1 MSATLWLTGLP
12 CAGKS
17 TLAAALQR
25 DLAGRGRALRV
36 LDGDELRRGL
46 CRDLGFSDA
55 DRSENIRR
63 VAEVA
68 ALFNAV
74 GVPAVVALVS
84 PRRGDREMARGLIGA
99 TRFREVYLST
109 ALAVCEARDVKGMYA
124 RARRGELAHF
134 TGVDAPYEPPPA
146 PDLTLDTAGSGVQGC
161 VAALRRLL
169 DEAEAGLR

>member
-1 MSATLWLTGLP
+1 MSATIWLTGLP

-17 TLAAALQR
+17 TLAAALQG
-25 DLAGRGRALRV
+25 DLAVRSRAMRV
-36 LDGDELRRGL
+36 LDGDDLRRGL

-63 VAEVA
+63 VGEVA

-74 GVPAVVALVS
+74 GVPVVVALVS
-84 PRRGDREMARGLIGA
+84 PRISDRQRARGLIGPA
-99 TRFREVYLST
+99 RFREVYLST
-109 ALAVCEARDVKGMYA
+109 PLAVCEARDVKGMYA

-146 PDLTLDTAGSGVQGC
+146 PDLTLDTAGTGVQAC
-161 VAALRRLL
+161 VDALRRLL